1 MSKCDT
7 IVQNNSQ
14 KGLEV
19 TGMTSEF
26 LELCKNVKL
35 TKSEKAMADYILAN
49 FREVCFLTS
58 TELAEK
64 VGSSHSS
71 VIRFS
76 KDLGFSGFS
85 ALQQELRRQYDAYLA
100 DHDEVL
106 TVPVEKLG
114 QSLAKLSKD
123 NISEA
128 LLDTV
133 RNNLHYTML
142 NNSNE
147 AMEKAAKVIV
157 DARMKFIVGHR
168 GCAGVASFL
177 QIILRDTLPG
187 VFANESNSLNAFDFL
202 VDINE
207 DDVLIV
213 VSFPRYNKQARLSA
227 QLAHEAGATVIVIT
241 DTPTAPIAEYADH
254 IILTAVDSLTFF
266 NSQVAPM
273 FAAEMLCSYVCK
285 IVGANNEERLKLV
298 DKFTREMELF

>member
-1 MSKCDT
+1 
-7 IVQNNSQ
+7 
-14 KGLEV
+14 
-19 TGMTSEF
+19 MTSAF

-35 TKSEKAMADYILAN
+35 TKSEKALADYILAN

-85 ALQQELRRQYDAYLA
+85 ALQQEIRRQYDAYLA
-100 DHDEVL
+100 NHDEAL
-106 TVPVEKLG
+106 TIPVEKLDR
-114 QSLAKLSKD
+114 SLAKLSAD

-128 LLDTV
+128 LLETA
-133 RNNLHYTML
+133 RNNMQYTLL

-147 AMEKAAKVIV
+147 SMEKAANAIV
-157 DARMKFIVGHR
+157 NARMKYIVGHR
-168 GCAGVASFL
+168 GCSGVASFL

-202 VDINE
+202 LDITE
-207 DDVLIV
+207 EDVLIV
-213 VSFPRYNKQARLSA
+213 VSFPRYNKQARLAA

-254 IILTAVDSLTFF
+254 LILTAVDSLTFF

-273 FAAEMLCSYVCK
+273 FAAEILCSYVCK
-285 IVGANNEERLKLV
+285 IVGVDNEQRLRLV
-298 DKFTREMELF
+298 DKYTRQMELF

>member
-1 MSKCDT
+1 
-7 IVQNNSQ
+7 
-14 KGLEV
+14 
-19 TGMTSEF
+19 MTSEF

-58 TELAEK
+58 TELAER

-85 ALQQELRRQYDAYLA
+85 AFQQEIRRQYDAYLA
-100 DHDEVL
+100 DHNEAL

-114 QSLAKLSKD
+114 QSLRKLSTS

-128 LLDTV
+128 LFDTT
-133 RNNLHYTML
+133 RNNLQFTML

-147 AMEKAAKVIV
+147 AMEKAAKAIV
-157 DARMKFIVGHR
+157 DARMKYIVGHR

-202 VDINE
+202 LDINE

-213 VSFPRYNKQARLSA
+213 ISFPRYNKQAKLSA

-254 IILTAVDSLTFF
+254 IILTAVDSLAFF
-266 NSQVAPM
+266 NSQVGPM

-285 IVGANNEERLKLV
+285 IVGAENEQRLKTV
-298 DKFTREMELF
+298 DKYTREMELF

>member
-1 MSKCDT
+1 
-7 IVQNNSQ
+7 
-14 KGLEV
+14 
-19 TGMTSEF
+19 MTSAF

-35 TKSEKAMADYILAN
+35 TKSEKALADYILAN

-85 ALQQELRRQYDAYLA
+85 ALQQEIRRQYDAYLA
-100 DHDEVL
+100 NHDEAL
-106 TVPVEKLG
+106 TIPVEKLDR
-114 QSLAKLSKD
+114 SLAKLSAD

-128 LLDTV
+128 LLETA
-133 RNNLHYTML
+133 RNNMQYTLL

-147 AMEKAAKVIV
+147 SMEKAANAIV
-157 DARMKFIVGHR
+157 NARMKYIVGHR
-168 GCAGVASFL
+168 GCSGVASFL

-202 VDINE
+202 LDITE
-207 DDVLIV
+207 EDVLIV
-213 VSFPRYNKQARLSA
+213 VSFPRYNKQARLAA

-241 DTPTAPIAEYADH
+241 DTPTAPIAEYADQL
-254 IILTAVDSLTFF
+254 ILTAVDSLTFF

-273 FAAEMLCSYVCK
+273 FAAEILCSYVCK
-285 IVGANNEERLKLV
+285 IVGVDNEQRLRLV
-298 DKFTREMELF
+298 DKYTREMELF

>member
-1 MSKCDT
+1 
-7 IVQNNSQ
+7 
-14 KGLEV
+14 
-19 TGMTSEF
+19 MTSEF

-71 VIRFS
+71 VIRFA

-85 ALQQELRRQYDAYLA
+85 AFQQELRKQYDAYLSN
-100 DHDEVL
+100 HDEVL

-114 QSLAKLSKD
+114 QSLAKLSTD

-128 LLDTV
+128 LLDVT

-147 AMEKAAKVIV
+147 SMEKAAKAIV
-157 DARMKFIVGHR
+157 DARMKYIVGHR
-168 GCAGVASFL
+168 GCSGVASFL

-202 VDINE
+202 ADISK

-227 QLAHEAGATVIVIT
+227 QLAHEAGAKVIVIT

-254 IILTAVDSLTFF
+254 IILTGVDSLTFF
-266 NSQVAPM
+266 NSQIAPM
-273 FAAEMLCSYVCK
+273 FAAELLCSYVCK
-285 IVGANNEERLKLV
+285 IVGAEN
-298 DKFTREMELF
+298 